1 MKKIFTVLSAVLIS
15 ATLWAQ
21 APQSFSYQAVIRN
34 SSNAL
39 VSSTAIGMK
48 ISLLQGSAT
57 GNAVYVETHAPTT
70 NANGLVSIAIG
81 GGTVVSGTFAS
92 VDWANGPYFVKT
104 ETDAAGGTNY
114 SLTTTSQLLSV
125 PYAIHAKTAES
136 IIGGN
141 AGGGNGGFSHYI
153 GEEFGGGVIFHLWK
167 DKLGAEHG
175 LVVAT
180 SDQSTAQTWSNIKD
194 IEIGQTAK
202 SSWDGLSNSNAIVN
216 QSGHTSSAAKLCLD
230 LVSGGQ
236 NDWYL
241 PSIQELNMLWN
252 NYFTVVKSL
261 AQISGA
267 TQLGSAAYWS
277 SSENDNSN
285 AWSFGFSSGNA
296 SISYGLDGNK
306 SNASFVRAVR
316 AF

>member
-15 ATLWAQ
+15 ASLWAQ
-21 APQSFSYQAVIRN
+21 APQSFSYQAVVRGTD
-34 SSNAL
+34 NAL
-39 VSSTAIGMK
+39 VSNKQVGMK
-48 ISLLQGSAT
+48 ISLLQGSET
-57 GNAVYVETHAPTT
+57 GKAVYVETHTPTSNT
-70 NANGLVSIAIG
+70 KGLVSIAIG
-81 GGTVVSGTFAS
+81 GGTKDASSTAFAS
-92 VDWANGPYFVKT
+92 IDWSKGPYFVKT
-104 ETDAAGGTNY
+104 ETDPAGGTNY

-136 IIGGN
+136 IVGGN

-180 SDQSTAQTWSNIKD
+180 TDQSAAQTWSNIKD

-277 SSENDNSN
+277 SSENNNGYAWFFLFNDGYADNL
-285 AWSFGFSSGNA
+285 
-296 SISYGLDGNK
+296 YNK
-306 SNASFVRAVR
+306 NVTCFVRAVR